1 MAYLATKTAN
11 VVSRSNDYQKLI
23 DLITFCEAVDRL
35 ASVASICAHSH
46 NEDPEV
52 SVVSGIP
59 AAL

>member
-1 MAYLATKTAN
+1 MACLVTKTAK

-23 DLITFCEAVDRL
+23 DLITFCKVVDRL

-46 NEDPEV
+46 HERPEV